1 MDEGKRSKA
10 HIRSSLTLNNLVIDV
25 IRTQDSLLMV
35 SSKQKKG
42 IKSSIGRLFGK
53 KEKGG
58 RMEQT
63 VGRDG
68 QPLPALSGPLQ
79 TEILT
84 IMLLCE
90 VCVINRDINE
100 YIFAV
105 LQTLR

>member
-1 MDEGKRSKA
+1 MEWILVELSD
-10 HIRSSLTLNNLVIDV
+10 LT
-25 IRTQDSLLMV
+25 V

-79 TEILT
+79 TTT
-84 IMLLCE
+84 IHNYAG
-90 VCVINRDINE
+90 CVRFME
-100 YIFAV
+100 RAAK
-105 LQTLR
+105 